1 MYPPDRAWVL
11 RLGLVLAMAAG
22 CGGQAS
28 KPTAPPAGARGT
40 GGQGGGGGTGG
51 TGGTGGAGGALPPD
65 VSSPDAAADP
75 ARVDTGAVS
84 DVTAGPDGGGDSGP
98 RPIGPVPG
106 GRHAALI
113 WAYGEHLPTPKP
125 TDPMQPLDVTMK
137 ARLEAKGLIVDAIV
151 DATST
156 AAMMMDKAVIVIS
169 NSVDRRKLFDA
180 GGQPKFR
187 DVRVPAIVMKDGVIE
202 VMGMGAGPD
211 GGYSTPVGQTSLTIV
226 TPGDALAAGL
236 MGNVRVYT
244 TMEGASCPPCYLH
257 HVQSSDRIIYAFPG
271 PAAKVIATVVGQAK
285 QAAIFAYDS
294 GAMMVGLPAPA
305 KRMGFFIHR
314 DTDYSA
320 DGLKLFDAA
329 LDFLLAP

>member
-1 MYPPDRAWVL
+1 MCSRGRRGMVPL
-11 RLGLVLAMAAG
+11 LLALLMAG
-22 CGGQAS
+22 CGQGS
-28 KPTAPPAGARGT
+28 KPTDPGTAGAGGSGGDDGT
-40 GGQGGGGGTGG
+40 GGGGT
-51 TGGTGGAGGALPPD
+51 
-65 VSSPDAAADP
+65 
-75 ARVDTGAVS
+75 
-84 DVTAGPDGGGDSGP
+84 DGGGSGGPASADAAVADAAPDVGPADSETLPDAPARAADGAGD
-98 RPIGPVPG
+98 IGPKASDTAQG

-156 AAMMMDKAVIVIS
+156 ADMVKDKAVIVIS
-169 NSVDRRKLFDA
+169 NSVDRTKLFDA
-180 GGQPKFR
+180 GGKPKFR
-187 DVRVPAIVMKDGVIE
+187 DVHVPAIVMKDGVIE
-202 VMGMGAGPD
+202 VMGMGAGPN

-226 TPGDALAAGL
+226 APGDALAAGL

-244 TMEGASCPPCYLH
+244 TMGGAPCPPCYLH
-257 HVQSSDRIIYAFPG
+257 YVQTSDRIIYAFPG
-271 PAAKVIATVVGQAK
+271 PAAKVIATVVGQPK

-314 DTDYSA
+314 DTDYSP

-329 LDFLLAP
+329 LDYLLAP